1 MNHLKRAWTEA
12 WWEGLAERPEPA
24 RGFRTDPNQPRETV
38 SWYEAM
44 AYARWLDARLRERG
58 LLPEGSAVRLP
69 TEEEWEKA
77 ARGNDGREFP
87 WREFASPTIE
97 QRSHLSYCLNHWDQ
111 LWAPSDAEI
120 ISEFERTQSAFW
132 TLGRSIEPG
141 PFMVSR
147 ESDGSAIVARADGT
161 PLYRYRGDTK
171 RSCEI
176 RLKPIEQTK
185 TKVYLKYFTDE
196 GDIITEMERALGKS
210 VKAK

>member
-87 WREFASPTIE
+87 WGEFASGRVNIDETWGQPDPTFYGKLPPSAST
-97 QRSHLSYCLNHWDQ
+97 QPPPVHRS
-111 LWAPSDAEI
+111 
-120 ISEFERTQSAFW
+120 
-132 TLGRSIEPG
+132 EPA
-141 PFMVSR
+141 VL
-147 ESDGSAIVARADGT
+147 AR
-161 PLYRYRGDTK
+161 PR
-171 RSCEI
+171 
-176 RLKPIEQTK
+176 
-185 TKVYLKYFTDE
+185 
-196 GDIITEMERALGKS
+196 
-210 VKAK
+210 

>member
-1 MNHLKRAWTEA
+1 
-12 WWEGLAERPEPA
+12 
-24 RGFRTDPNQPRETV
+24 
-38 SWYEAM
+38 
-44 AYARWLDARLRERG
+44 
-58 LLPEGSAVRLP
+58 
-69 TEEEWEKA
+69 
-77 ARGNDGREFP
+77 
-87 WREFASPTIE
+87 
-97 QRSHLSYCLNHWDQ
+97 
-111 LWAPSDAEI
+111 
-120 ISEFERTQSAFW
+120 
-132 TLGRSIEPG
+132 
-141 PFMVSR
+141 MVSR

>member
-77 ARGNDGREFP
+77 ARGNDGRESP
-87 WREFASPTIE
+87 WGEFAS
-97 QRSHLSYCLNHWDQ
+97 
-111 LWAPSDAEI
+111 
-120 ISEFERTQSAFW
+120 
-132 TLGRSIEPG
+132 GRANIDEPG
-141 PFMVSR
+141 ASRTPRSTANFRRRPLPGRRFPLRRAGYGRQCRGMVPER
-147 ESDGSAIVARADGT
+147 
-161 PLYRYRGDTK
+161 
-171 RSCEI
+171 I
-176 RLKPIEQTK
+176 RQ
-185 TKVYLKYFTDE
+185 
-196 GDIITEMERALGKS
+196 S
-210 VKAK
+210 